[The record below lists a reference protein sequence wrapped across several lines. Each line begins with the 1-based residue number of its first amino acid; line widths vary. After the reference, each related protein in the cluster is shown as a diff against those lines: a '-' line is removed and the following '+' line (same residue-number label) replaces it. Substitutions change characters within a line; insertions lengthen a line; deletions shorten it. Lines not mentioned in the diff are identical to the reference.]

1 MQTAVVR
8 ERCAPRPAPYPEC
21 RNRCASLGA
30 SALELCSG
38 PTVARG
44 RDRSPRNS
52 SCLPVAR
59 DAARPGV
66 QDPVTPG
73 GGGAEGPLPSN
84 IPESSA
90 GAWVGLSPLPS
101 AGGPLVADWGRGLVA
116 LPAFVAQG
124 LLEFAD
130 PPRAGLG
137 LPHHAP
143 APCPHTVPGPPG
155 KGSQVD
161 FLHLKGSFLQ
171 GAFRALLQPLAS
183 IDKAHWVMG
192 AGGEALNTLGHGHSL
207 GQDSE

>member
-1 MQTAVVR
+1 MQEQVCIPGRFCLGIV
-8 ERCAPRPAPYPEC
+8 
-21 RNRCASLGA
+21 LGA
-30 SALELCSG
+30 HCGQRQG
-38 PTVARG
+38 PQPTKLLL
-44 RDRSPRNS
+44 P
-52 SCLPVAR
+52 SCCQR
-59 DAARPGV
+59 CCKTWSARPS
-66 QDPVTPG
+66 DTR